1 MEIDKKISVIQL
13 KYNSMDKNLRGEDF
27 EIVIGEDSIEHVT
40 QDEAKN
46 LHKLLEMVL
55 YPEKA

>member
-1 MEIDKKISVIQL
+1 MEIDKKLSIIHL
-13 KYNSMDKNLRGEDF
+13 KYNSMDNNLCGEDF

-46 LHKLLEMVL
+46 LHKLLERIL
-55 YPEKA
+55 YPEKL